1 MRHFGFFKQCDGL
14 TLFLVFMIG
23 EDTKAIISE
32 KKALC
37 RAAKETT
44 TIIMIIVVMIVDI
57 EGSGWPQRWPWPP
70 EEQLLSGDIKEGA
83 MALRKRLLSRKL
95 SLRGIV

>member
-1 MRHFGFFKQCDGL
+1 
-14 TLFLVFMIG
+14 
-23 EDTKAIISE
+23 
-32 KKALC
+32 
-37 RAAKETT
+37 
-44 TIIMIIVVMIVDI
+44 MIIVVMIVDI